1 MAARSREENPPVAPV
16 VRVAPLGELKVYMV
30 TEEEIDKL
38 GGGSPGS
45 IFLNFAIALLS
56 LSASFL
62 LTLLTTTIGAIAV
75 LVFFICS
82 CLICFIAGLICSVL
96 SWQTHVSTRAVVGA
110 IKDRM
115 PPPPPISQE
124 VPDST
129 TAADAAVAR
138 QPPPPSA

>member
-1 MAARSREENPPVAPV
+1 M

-62 LTLLTTTIGAIAV
+62 LTLLTTTIGPSPYWSFSSAP
-75 LVFFICS
+75 
-82 CLICFIAGLICSVL
+82 
-96 SWQTHVSTRAVVGA
+96 VSFASSPV
-110 IKDRM
+110 
-115 PPPPPISQE
+115 
-124 VPDST
+124 
-129 TAADAAVAR
+129 
-138 QPPPPSA
+138 

>member
-1 MAARSREENPPVAPV
+1 MAARRREENPPVAPV

-62 LTLLTTTIGAIAV
+62 LTLLTTTIGAIVV

-96 SWQTHVSTRAVVGA
+96 SWRTHVSTRAVVRA

-124 VPDST
+124 VADPE

-138 QPPPPSA
+138 QPPPPSS

>member
-1 MAARSREENPPVAPV
+1 MAARRREENPPVAPV

-96 SWQTHVSTRAVVGA
+96 SWQTHVSTRAVVRA

-124 VPDST
+124 IPDTGTGADTST
-129 TAADAAVAR
+129 IAR
-138 QPPPPSA
+138 QPPPPT